1 MRKSFLILIILAM
14 MIGGASA
21 LTLTP
26 TTVSLISGG
35 NATFTCGGATTT
47 CWFLWGA
54 NTATPEWD
62 TPNQTTT
69 GTCTAT
75 VKGGTY
81 YPQTKYVVKC
91 CDITGCGA
99 QTAFTSTTNAPIPQ
113 TTYGAILSNITD
125 NGFDL
130 GIIATDIVQ
139 PYFWAFGES
148 TVTPYL
154 MSIFIGLILFGY
166 FVSLWMR
173 QRSVSGPVFVGIIL
187 LTMMSTLG
195 WVIPP
200 EFQQYAMIIAYM
212 ALAGALLSLIKKG

>member
-1 MRKSFLILIILAM
+1 MKKILLFLIVLAM
-14 MIGGASA
+14 VIGAASA
-21 LTLTP
+21 VTLTP
-26 TTVSLISGG
+26 PTVSLISGG
-35 NATFTCGGATTT
+35 NATFTSTGATGT

-54 NTATPEWD
+54 NTGTPEWD

-81 YPQTKYVVKC
+81 YPTTNYVVKC
-91 CDITGCGA
+91 CDITGCSA
-99 QTAFTSTTNAPIPQ
+99 TTSFASTTNAPIPQ
-113 TTYGAILSNITD
+113 TTYGAILNNITD
-125 NGFDL
+125 NNFDL
-130 GIIATDIVQ
+130 KIVATDIVQ
-139 PYFWAFGES
+139 PYFWVFGES
-148 TVTPYL
+148 SVSPYL

-212 ALAGALLSLIKKG
+212 ALAGAMLTLIKKG